1 MLASEPTVWTAAQVG
16 RILRPF
22 GADDSALAVLEG
34 VVEGWKTR
42 EWDAKV
48 SPLGRQ
54 LQELNMNLYR
64 TEPAVGADPGE
75 RPSFGVDREKQ
86 AKIPPMRRQ
95 VLDAAFAAAAVL
107 FGEVAAALGLAP
119 DSAEML
125 ALRLERVQMATD
137 FAGNMGGGLAY
148 VTSPSAILSRARVA
162 PEAARAFLEHS
173 REDWKA
179 FADGLLAEVLAV
191 VARDTSVLGND
202 NAVGRIAGSISGAG
216 QGLSFAGAA
225 GILVETVA
233 AIDGADGTTLV
244 AKTDGISAP
253 GMAELVA
260 RAGDITRAAI
270 ASSLA
275 GEIYGLKSLRKDL
288 EDAEHNTTRFV
299 ILSKKPTRADPR
311 KGPAVTTFVFR
322 VKNRPAA
329 LYKAMGGFATNGV
342 NMTKLESYMM
352 GGKFTAT
359 QFYSDVEGHP
369 DEPGLGHALE
379 ELGFFSDMVKIIGVY
394 PAHPYRF
401 KGRH

>member
-1 MLASEPTVWTAAQVG
+1 MSRSQAPARVAFQGVPGAYSHLACKAARPELEPLPCPSFEDAFDAVRKGRAVEAMIPIENSVAGRVAEIHHLIPEAGLNIVGEHFQRVNHHLLAPKGATLDTIRTVQSHVQ
-16 RILRPF
+16 
-22 GADDSALAVLEG
+22 ALDQC
-34 VVEGWKTR
+34 R
-42 EWDAKV
+42 ESMKK
-48 SPLGRQ
+48 LGLKRV
-54 LQELNMNLYR
+54 
-64 TEPAVGADPGE
+64 VGAD
-75 RPSFGVDREKQ
+75 
-86 AKIPPMRRQ
+86 
-95 VLDAAFAAAAVL
+95 
-107 FGEVAAALGLAP
+107 
-119 DSAEML
+119 
-125 ALRLERVQMATD
+125 T
-137 FAGNMGGGLAY
+137 
-148 VTSPSAILSRARVA
+148 
-162 PEAARAFLEHS
+162 
-173 REDWKA
+173 
-179 FADGLLAEVLAV
+179 
-191 VARDTSVLGND
+191 
-202 NAVGRIAGSISGAG
+202 AGS
-216 QGLSFAGAA
+216 AA
-225 GILVETVA
+225 EI
-233 AIDGADGTTLV
+233 
-244 AKTDGISAP
+244 
-253 GMAELVA
+253 A